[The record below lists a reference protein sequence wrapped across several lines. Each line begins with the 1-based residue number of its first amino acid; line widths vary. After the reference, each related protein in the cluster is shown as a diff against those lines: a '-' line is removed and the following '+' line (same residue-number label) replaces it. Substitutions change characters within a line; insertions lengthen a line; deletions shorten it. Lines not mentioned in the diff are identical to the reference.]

1 MIEGIFAIFCI
12 LIGAFFTFLFSR
24 ENTDCNSTYIRNGH
38 DCIETPVFEVWKIEK
53 RINSK
58 FEDVAR
64 YYIKSYYLEGSE
76 NCERKELTFYDK
88 IGKYQIGDELE
99 LIGSKFLKDKR

>member
-1 MIEGIFAIFCI
+1 MIDGIFAIFCI

-24 ENTDCNSTYIRNGH
+24 ENTDCNGTYIKEGR
-38 DCIETPVFEVWKIEK
+38 DSVETPVFKVWKIEK

-58 FEDVAR
+58 YEDVAR
-64 YYIKSYYLEGSE
+64 YYIKSYYLI
-76 NCERKELTFYDK
+76 ERSKLECKELTFYDK

-99 LIGSKFLKDKR
+99 LIGSKFLKNNL